1 MSPKGIL
8 DHVYTKNAIS
18 HNKRRY
24 KVEIYSRILGGEN
37 SKKDLEEI
45 WNQKYKLNI
54 GRIIMV

>member
-1 MSPKGIL
+1 
-8 DHVYTKNAIS
+8 VYTKNAIS